1 MARWGVSHTGAS
13 IVRAEVQIDGPD
25 LVSSV
30 TTHGEAKDRPAQSAL
45 DVGMRRRDC
54 HEGQRTER
62 TERTERNGVLTLLWT
77 PVRLV
82 RPS

>member
-30 TTHGEAKDRPAQSAL
+30 TTHGEAKDRPTQSAW

-54 HEGQRTER
+54 HEGQEDRGQIGQREMESLR
-62 TERTERNGVLTLLWT
+62 CCGHRCSW
-77 PVRLV
+77 
-82 RPS
+82 